1 MVRKKVF
8 ALSLRRVTALGALWA
23 SKGTISGLQLCWNNS
38 QKSLH
43 RLATSPTA
51 ASAWPV
57 IATLPPFPLPCPLST
72 FHPLCYQA
80 LGLGIAH
87 DPSRLHRPKRFRGG
101 LKDRVSRC
109 VEVETAL
116 PFDS

>member
-1 MVRKKVF
+1 MVNRKVF

-23 SKGTISGLQLCWNNS
+23 SKGTISGLELCWNNS

-57 IATLPPFPLPCPLST
+57 IATLPPFPLFIPCATKPSAST
-72 FHPLCYQA
+72 SLTTPHGFIAPKDFAVDSKIEC
-80 LGLGIAH
+80 LGV
-87 DPSRLHRPKRFRGG
+87 
-101 LKDRVSRC
+101 LK
-109 VEVETAL
+109 
-116 PFDS
+116 